1 MLLLRVFTPYVLF
14 NIILVFSF
22 SVTVNSYVQIQNINV
37 IFYIIFHLT
46 FVYFLFYQYHY
57 SLFIIGFIY
66 GILLDIFLINEIGSH
81 LITFLILIL
90 LYTQLKK
97 YLFQLNSFQIS
108 ITIFVTLNMILI
120 SELVLAFLIN
130 DIYFNFFQVI
140 KYIVISFILLVP
152 SLFVLN
158 KIDN

>member
-14 NIILVFSF
+14 NLILLFSF
-22 SVTVNSYVQIQNINV
+22 SVTVNSYVQIQNINI

-81 LITFLILIL
+81 LITFLIVIL

-108 ITIFVTLNMILI
+108 ITIFVTLNIILI
-120 SELVLAFLIN
+120 SELVFAFLIN
-130 DIYFNFFQVI
+130 DIYFNSFQVI

>member
-22 SVTVNSYVQIQNINV
+22 SVTVNSYVQIQNINI

-46 FVYFLFYQYHY
+46 FIYFLFYQYHY
-57 SLFIIGFIY
+57 SLFILGFIY

-81 LITFLILIL
+81 LITLLIFIL

-108 ITIFVTLNMILI
+108 LTIFVTLNIILI
-120 SELVLAFLIN
+120 SELVFAFLIN
-130 DIYFNFFQVI
+130 DIYFNFFQII
-140 KYIVISFILLVP
+140 KYIIISFILLVP

>member
-22 SVTVNSYVQIQNINV
+22 SVTVNSYVQIQNINI

-108 ITIFVTLNMILI
+108 ITIFVTLNIILI
-120 SELVLAFLIN
+120 SELVFAFLIN

>member
-22 SVTVNSYVQIQNINV
+22 SVTVNSYVQIQNINI

-90 LYTQLKK
+90 LYTQIRK

-108 ITIFVTLNMILI
+108 LTIFVTLNIILI
-120 SELVLAFLIN
+120 SELVFAFLIN

>member
-14 NIILVFSF
+14 NLILVFSF
-22 SVTVNSYVQIQNINV
+22 SVTVNSYVQIQNINI

-108 ITIFVTLNMILI
+108 ITIFVTLNIILI
-120 SELVLAFLIN
+120 SELVFAFLIN

>member
-22 SVTVNSYVQIQNINV
+22 SVTVNSYVQIQNINI

-90 LYTQLKK
+90 LYTQFKK

-108 ITIFVTLNMILI
+108 IIIFVTLNIILI
-120 SELVLAFLIN
+120 SELVFAFLIN

>member
-1 MLLLRVFTPYVLF
+1 MLPLRVFTPYVLF

-22 SVTVNSYVQIQNINV
+22 SVTVNSYVQIQNINI

-46 FVYFLFYQYHY
+46 FIYFLFYQYHY
-57 SLFIIGFIY
+57 SLFILGFVY

-81 LITFLILIL
+81 LINLLILIL

-97 YLFQLNSFQIS
+97 YLFQLTSFQIS
-108 ITIFVTLNMILI
+108 ITIFITLNLILM
-120 SELVLAFLIN
+120 SELLFAFLVN
-130 DIYFNFFQVI
+130 DIYFNFFQII

-152 SLFVLN
+152 SLFLLN
-158 KIDN
+158 RIDN

>member
-1 MLLLRVFTPYVLF
+1 MLLLRVFTPYVLL

-22 SVTVNSYVQIQNINV
+22 SVTVNSYVQIQNINLV
-37 IFYIIFHLT
+37 FYIIFHLT
-46 FVYFLFYQYHY
+46 FIYFLFYQYHY
-57 SLFIIGFIY
+57 SLFILGFIY

-90 LYTQLKK
+90 LYTQIRK

-108 ITIFVTLNMILI
+108 ITIFVTLNIILI
-120 SELVLAFLIN
+120 SELVFAFLIN
-130 DIYFNFFQVI
+130 DVYFNFFQVI

>member
-22 SVTVNSYVQIQNINV
+22 SVTVNSYVQIQNINI

-66 GILLDIFLINEIGSH
+66 GILLDISLINEIGSH

-108 ITIFVTLNMILI
+108 ITIFVTLNIILI
-120 SELVLAFLIN
+120 SELVFAFLIN
-130 DIYFNFFQVI
+130 DIYFNSFQVI

>member
-22 SVTVNSYVQIQNINV
+22 SITVNSYVQIQNINI

-108 ITIFVTLNMILI
+108 ITVFVTLNIILI
-120 SELVLAFLIN
+120 SELVFAFLIN

>member
-14 NIILVFSF
+14 NLILLFSF
-22 SVTVNSYVQIQNINV
+22 SVTVNSYVQIQNINI

-66 GILLDIFLINEIGSH
+66 GILLDISLINEIGSH

-108 ITIFVTLNMILI
+108 ITIFVTLNIILI
-120 SELVLAFLIN
+120 SELVFAFLIN
-130 DIYFNFFQVI
+130 DIYFNSFQVI

>member
-22 SVTVNSYVQIQNINV
+22 SVTVNSYVQIQNINI

-108 ITIFVTLNMILI
+108 LTIFVTLNIILI
-120 SELVLAFLIN
+120 SELVFAFLIN

>member
-22 SVTVNSYVQIQNINV
+22 SITVNSYVQIQNINI

-66 GILLDIFLINEIGSH
+66 GILLDISLINEIGSH

-108 ITIFVTLNMILI
+108 ITIFVTLNIILI
-120 SELVLAFLIN
+120 SELVFAFLIN

>member
-14 NIILVFSF
+14 NIILVLSF
-22 SVTVNSYVQIQNINV
+22 SVTVNSYVQIQNINL

-46 FVYFLFYQYHY
+46 FIYFLFYKYHY

-81 LITFLILIL
+81 LITFLILII

-108 ITIFVTLNMILI
+108 ITVFVTLNIILI
-120 SELVLAFLIN
+120 SELVFAFLIN
-130 DIYFNFFQVI
+130 DIYFNSFQVI

>member
-14 NIILVFSF
+14 NIILLFSF
-22 SVTVNSYVQIQNINV
+22 SVTVNSYVQIQNINI

-46 FVYFLFYQYHY
+46 FVYILFYQYHY

-108 ITIFVTLNMILI
+108 ITIFVTLNIILI
-120 SELVLAFLIN
+120 SELVFAFLIN

>member
-22 SVTVNSYVQIQNINV
+22 SVTVNSYVQIQNINI
-37 IFYIIFHLT
+37 IFYVIFHLT

-57 SLFIIGFIY
+57 SLFILGFIY

-81 LITFLILIL
+81 LTTLLILIL

-97 YLFQLNSFQIS
+97 YLFQLTSLQIS
-108 ITIFVTLNMILI
+108 FTIFVTLNLILM
-120 SELVLAFLIN
+120 SELVFAFLIS

-140 KYIVISFILLVP
+140 KYIAISFILFVP
-152 SLFVLN
+152 CLFLLN

>member
-22 SVTVNSYVQIQNINV
+22 SITVNSYVQIQNINI

-108 ITIFVTLNMILI
+108 ITIFVTLNIILI
-120 SELVLAFLIN
+120 SELVFAFLIN
-130 DIYFNFFQVI
+130 DIYFNSFQVI

>member
-22 SVTVNSYVQIQNINV
+22 SVTVNSYVQIQNINI

-46 FVYFLFYQYHY
+46 FIYFLFYQYHY
-57 SLFIIGFIY
+57 SLFILGFIY

-81 LITFLILIL
+81 LITLLILVL

-108 ITIFVTLNMILI
+108 LTIFVTLNIILI
-120 SELVLAFLIN
+120 SELVFAFLIN

>member
-22 SVTVNSYVQIQNINV
+22 SVTVNSYVQIQNINI

-108 ITIFVTLNMILI
+108 LTIFVTLNIILI
-120 SELVLAFLIN
+120 SELVFAFLIN
-130 DIYFNFFQVI
+130 DVYFNFFQVI

>member
-22 SVTVNSYVQIQNINV
+22 SVTVNSYVQIQNINI

-46 FVYFLFYQYHY
+46 FIYFLFYQYHY
-57 SLFIIGFIY
+57 SLFILGFIY

-81 LITFLILIL
+81 LITLLILIL
-90 LYTQLKK
+90 IYTQLKK
-97 YLFQLNSFQIS
+97 YLFQLTSLQIS
-108 ITIFVTLNMILI
+108 ITIFITLNLILI
-120 SELVLAFLIN
+120 SELLFAFFIN
-130 DIYFNFFQVI
+130 DIYFNFFQII
-140 KYIVISFILLVP
+140 KYIVISFILFVP
-152 SLFVLN
+152 YLFLLN

>member
-14 NIILVFSF
+14 NLILLFSF
-22 SVTVNSYVQIQNINV
+22 SVTVNSYVQIQNINI

-108 ITIFVTLNMILI
+108 ITIFVTLNIILI
-120 SELVLAFLIN
+120 SELVFAFLIN
-130 DIYFNFFQVI
+130 DIYFNSFQVI

>member
-22 SVTVNSYVQIQNINV
+22 SVTVNSYVQIQNINI

-66 GILLDIFLINEIGSH
+66 GILLDISLINEIGSH

-108 ITIFVTLNMILI
+108 ITIFVTLNIILI
-120 SELVLAFLIN
+120 SELVFAFLIN

>member
-22 SVTVNSYVQIQNINV
+22 SVTVNSYVQIQNINI

-66 GILLDIFLINEIGSH
+66 GVLLDIFLINEIGSH

-108 ITIFVTLNMILI
+108 LTIFVTLNIILI
-120 SELVLAFLIN
+120 SELVFAFLIN
-130 DIYFNFFQVI
+130 DVYFNFFQVI

>member
-22 SVTVNSYVQIQNINV
+22 SVTVNSYVQIQNINI

-108 ITIFVTLNMILI
+108 LTIFVTLNIILI
-120 SELVLAFLIN
+120 SELVFAFLIN

-140 KYIVISFILLVP
+140 KYIIISFILLVP

>member
-22 SVTVNSYVQIQNINV
+22 SVTVNSYVQIQNINI

-66 GILLDIFLINEIGSH
+66 GVLLDIFLINEIGSH

-90 LYTQLKK
+90 LYTQIRK

-108 ITIFVTLNMILI
+108 LTIFVTLNIILI
-120 SELVLAFLIN
+120 SELVFAFLIN

-140 KYIVISFILLVP
+140 KYIIISFILLVP

>member
-22 SVTVNSYVQIQNINV
+22 SVTVNSYVQIQNINI

-66 GILLDIFLINEIGSH
+66 GVLLDIFLINEIGSH

-90 LYTQLKK
+90 LYTQIRK

-108 ITIFVTLNMILI
+108 LTIFVTLNIILI
-120 SELVLAFLIN
+120 SELVFAFLIN
-130 DIYFNFFQVI
+130 DVYFNFFQVI

>member
-14 NIILVFSF
+14 NLILLFSF
-22 SVTVNSYVQIQNINV
+22 SVTVNSYVQIQNINI

-108 ITIFVTLNMILI
+108 ITIFVTLNIILI
-120 SELVLAFLIN
+120 SELVFAFLIN

>member
-1 MLLLRVFTPYVLF
+1 MLLLRVFTPYVLL

-22 SVTVNSYVQIQNINV
+22 SVTVNSYVQIQNINI

-57 SLFIIGFIY
+57 SLFILGFIY

-81 LITFLILIL
+81 LITLLILVL

-97 YLFQLNSFQIS
+97 YLFQLTSLQIS
-108 ITIFVTLNMILI
+108 ITIFITLNLILI
-120 SELVLAFLIN
+120 SELLFAFFIN
-130 DIYFNFFQVI
+130 DIYFNFFQII

-152 SLFVLN
+152 SLFLLN

>member
-22 SVTVNSYVQIQNINV
+22 SVTVNSYVQIQNINI

-46 FVYFLFYQYHY
+46 FIYFLFYQYHY
-57 SLFIIGFIY
+57 SLFILGFIY

-81 LITFLILIL
+81 LITLLILIL
-90 LYTQLKK
+90 IYTQLKK
-97 YLFQLNSFQIS
+97 YLFQLTSLQIS
-108 ITIFVTLNMILI
+108 ITIFITLNLILI
-120 SELVLAFLIN
+120 SELLFAFFIN
-130 DIYFNFFQVI
+130 DIYFNFFQII

-152 SLFVLN
+152 SLFLLN

>member
-22 SVTVNSYVQIQNINV
+22 SVTINSFVQIQNINI

-46 FVYFLFYQYHY
+46 FIYFLFYKYHY

-81 LITFLILIL
+81 LITFLILII

-108 ITIFVTLNMILI
+108 ITVFVTLNIILI
-120 SELVLAFLIN
+120 SELVFAFLIN

>member
-14 NIILVFSF
+14 NLILLFSF
-22 SVTVNSYVQIQNINV
+22 SVTVNSYVQIQNINI

-81 LITFLILIL
+81 LITFLILII

-108 ITIFVTLNMILI
+108 ITIFVTLNIILI
-120 SELVLAFLIN
+120 SELVFAFLIN
-130 DIYFNFFQVI
+130 DIYFNSFQVI

>member
-22 SVTVNSYVQIQNINV
+22 SITVNSYVQIQNINI

>member
-22 SVTVNSYVQIQNINV
+22 SVTVNSYVQIQNINI

-66 GILLDIFLINEIGSH
+66 GVLLDIFLINEIGSH

-108 ITIFVTLNMILI
+108 LTIFVTLNIILI
-120 SELVLAFLIN
+120 SELVFAFLIN

-140 KYIVISFILLVP
+140 KYIIISFILLVP